1 MVVAGIAHAPGFAN
15 EPIAS
20 LLAEAQRRA
29 PRRATP
35 ELVRANDGVLPL
47 KLGAFKLDG
56 PAEVGPAVYDRRH
69 ATPVHQG
76 ENGGRTLEN
85 FNVVRRFE
93 TVSQWD
99 GSAASWT
106 VPADRFRPE
115 QGMAVLVQRA
125 DHGPMLGCNKL
136 EPMVTG

>member
-1 MVVAGIAHAPGFAN
+1 MVVDGIGHDPGVST

-20 LLAEAQRRA
+20 LLAEAQRRS

-35 ELVRANDGVLPL
+35 ELSRASDGVLTI
-47 KLGAFKLDG
+47 KLAAFKLDG
-56 PAEVGPAVYDRRH
+56 PAEIVLAVYDRRH
-69 ATPVHQG
+69 STAVGDG

-85 FNVVRRFE
+85 FNVVRHFE
-93 TVSQWD
+93 TLARWD
-99 GSAASWT
+99 GAAATWT

-115 QGMAVLVQRA
+115 QGMAVLVQQP

>member
-1 MVVAGIAHAPGFAN
+1 MVVDGTGPDPGVAK

-35 ELVRANDGVLPL
+35 ELVRANDGVLTI

-56 PAEVGPAVYDRRH
+56 PAEVVLAVYDRRH

-76 ENGGRTLEN
+76 ENGCRTLEN
-85 FNVVRRFE
+85 FNLVRRFE

-99 GSAASWT
+99 GSAASLT
-106 VPADRFRPE
+106 VPPDSFPPD
-115 QGMAVLVQRA
+115 QGMSDLVPRA
-125 DHGPMLGCNKL
+125 HHHPMLSS
-136 EPMVTG
+136 T